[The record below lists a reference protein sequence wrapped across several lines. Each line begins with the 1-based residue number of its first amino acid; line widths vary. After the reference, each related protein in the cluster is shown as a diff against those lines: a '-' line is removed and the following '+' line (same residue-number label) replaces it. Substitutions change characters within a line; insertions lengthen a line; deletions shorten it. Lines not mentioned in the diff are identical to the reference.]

1 MIPAL
6 DNYMPWARSGG
17 TGSSFGSDTA
27 GDAGPGPGLAVGVS
41 HSESEPGLGSDK
53 DVLTNRCSM
62 PDIADCSKGIGHGS

>member
-27 GDAGPGPGLAVGVS
+27 GDAGLAVGMS

-62 PDIADCSKGIGHGS
+62 PDIADCSKGIGRGS